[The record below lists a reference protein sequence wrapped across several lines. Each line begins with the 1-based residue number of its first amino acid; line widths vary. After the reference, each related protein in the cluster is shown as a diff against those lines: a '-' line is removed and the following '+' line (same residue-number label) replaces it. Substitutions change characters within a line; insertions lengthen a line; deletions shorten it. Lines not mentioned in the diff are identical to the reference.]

1 MNEPK
6 KAEKGRCSVCGKF
19 AVIEDGVCD
28 LQVCQRR
35 VEEGRVEKQ
44 LCQAEKMPREYAGKG
59 NE

>member
-19 AVIEDGVCD
+19 AVIENGVCD

-35 VEEGRVEKQ
+35 LEEGRVEN
-44 LCQAEKMPREYAGKG
+44 GKA
-59 NE
+59 